1 VTEQTQPDAD
11 LVHRLGLNR
20 LDVRRFSRRQ
30 HVLAGTGAIMLLVI
44 FYFVF
49 RGGPR
54 HDYVTAPVTRGDLT
68 VTVSATGTLQPKD
81 QVDVGAEVSGRI
93 DAITVDFNS
102 RVKKGQ
108 LLARINTDQLQ
119 AQLLQARATLAQAQA
134 TLGESSQIRARYSIL
149 IKSKAVSPQE
159 LDTANANYQR
169 AVAGVGLAKGQVQQ
183 FQTSISKATIYAPID
198 GVVLNRVVSVGQ
210 TVTAAMTTPVLF
222 TLASDLSV
230 MELDVDV
237 DEADVGAVRANAPAT
252 FTVDAYPGR
261 KFAATLVSLHNAPK
275 TVQGVVTYE
284 GVLSVSNPEGLL
296 KPGMT
301 ATAEIHASSVH
312 NVILVPNA
320 AVRFVPPAEVKDRA
334 PASTLHGSNTAR
346 VWVKTGS
353 KLEPR
358 DIRLGAS
365 DGRSTVVLSGPLSPG
380 DEVATDTKGG
390 APSQPS
396 SSSGP

>member
-1 VTEQTQPDAD
+1 VSEQSQPDAD

-20 LDVRRFSRRQ
+20 LDVRRFSRGQ
-30 HVLAGTGAIMLLVI
+30 QIMAGVGAVVVLVI
-44 FYFVF
+44 LYFIF

-81 QVDVGAEVSGRI
+81 QVDVGADISGRI

-102 RVKKGQ
+102 HVKKGQ

-134 TLGESSQIRARYSIL
+134 TLGESSQIRARYSVL

-183 FQTSISKATIYAPID
+183 IQTSISKATIYSPID
-198 GVVLNRVVSVGQ
+198 GVVLNREVSVGQ
-210 TVTAAMTTPVLF
+210 TVAAAMTTPVLF

-230 MELDVDV
+230 MELHVDV
-237 DEADVGAVRANAPAT
+237 DEADVGAVRTGAPAT

-261 KFAATLVSLHNAPK
+261 KFAATLISLHNAPK

-284 GVLSVSNPEGLL
+284 GVLSVANPDGLL

-301 ATAEIHASSVH
+301 ATAEIHASSVN

-320 AVRFVPPAEVKDRA
+320 AVRFVPPADVKDRA
-334 PASTLHGSNTAR
+334 PPPTQHSSNAAR
-346 VWVKTGS
+346 VWAKTDG
-353 KLEPR
+353 KIVPR

-365 DGRSTVVLSGPLSPG
+365 DGHETVVLSGPLSPG
-380 DEVATDTKGG
+380 DEVATDIKGG